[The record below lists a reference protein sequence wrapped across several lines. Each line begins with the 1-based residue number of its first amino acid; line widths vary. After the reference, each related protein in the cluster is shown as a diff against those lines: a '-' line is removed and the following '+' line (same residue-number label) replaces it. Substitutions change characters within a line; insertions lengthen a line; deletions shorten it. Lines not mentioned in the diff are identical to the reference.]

1 MVWLVVKTRSGA
13 FPGWDTPYEEEATA
27 ATGGRLL
34 RQDCPTENALI
45 DACGQ
50 ADAIITANE
59 PFTARV
65 IDSLER
71 CRLIANCKTGYD
83 NVALEAATRRG
94 VLVSN
99 VPNYGVDEVST
110 HAMAL
115 LLACARKLL
124 QYDTATREGKWMIVL
139 PPVHRL
145 AGQTLGIIGLGRIGR
160 ALVPKARAF
169 GMRVLGYSP
178 SLSPNKAKG
187 LGVEM
192 VGLERLL
199 RESDFVSLHTS
210 LTPQKHRMLRLEHF
224 RLMRPT
230 AYLINTARGQLV
242 DEADLYT
249 ALTEGIIAGAGLDV
263 LDTIDPTPPN
273 PDNPLLKLPNVI
285 FSAHSAH
292 YSAEAFAYLVRRP
305 AEEVAKVLNG
315 GLPDNLVN
323 PEAKEA
329 YFARWGGG

>member
-1 MVWLVVKTRSGA
+1 
-13 FPGWDTPYEEEATA
+13 
-27 ATGGRLL
+27 
-34 RQDCPTENALI
+34 
-45 DACGQ
+45 
-50 ADAIITANE
+50 
-59 PFTARV
+59 
-65 IDSLER
+65 
-71 CRLIANCKTGYD
+71 
-83 NVALEAATRRG
+83 
-94 VLVSN
+94 
-99 VPNYGVDEVST
+99 
-110 HAMAL
+110 
-115 LLACARKLL
+115 
-124 QYDTATREGKWMIVL
+124 
-139 PPVHRL
+139 
-145 AGQTLGIIGLGRIGR
+145 GLGRIGR

-178 SLSPNKAKG
+178 SVSPNKAKG

-210 LTPQKHRMLRLEHF
+210 LTPQKHRMLRMEHL

-263 LDTIDPTPPN
+263 LDTIDPTPPS

>member
-1 MVWLVVKTRSGA
+1 MAWLVVKTRTGV
-13 FPGWDTPYEEEATA
+13 FPGWDTPYEEEAVA
-27 ATGGRLL
+27 AAGGRLK
-34 RQDCPTENALI
+34 RQDCPTEEALI
-45 DACGQ
+45 ANCSQ

-65 IDSLER
+65 IHSLDR

-83 NVALEAATRRG
+83 NVDLEAATRRG

-99 VPNYGVDEVST
+99 VPDYGVEEVST

-145 AGQTLGIIGLGRIGR
+145 QGQTLGLIGLGRIGR

-169 GMRVLGYSP
+169 GLRVVAHSP
-178 SLSPNKAKG
+178 SITQEVAQR
-187 LGVEM
+187 LGVGL
-192 VGLERLL
+192 VGLEQLL

-210 LTPQKHRMLRLEHF
+210 LTPQKHHMLRLEHF
-224 RLMRPT
+224 RLMKPT

-249 ALTEGIIAGAGLDV
+249 ALTQGIIAGAGLDV
-263 LDTIDPTPPN
+263 LDTIDPQPPN
-273 PDNPLLKLPNVI
+273 PDNPLLRLPSVI
-285 FSAHSAH
+285 LSAHSAH

-305 AEEVAKVLNG
+305 AEEVARVLQG
-315 GLPDNLVN
+315 GFPENLVN
-323 PEAKEA
+323 PEAEGA
-329 YFARWGGG
+329 YTARWGGG

>member
-1 MVWLVVKTRSGA
+1 MSWLVIKTRTGA
-13 FPGWDTPYEEEATA
+13 FPGWDTPYEEEVVA
-27 ATGGRLL
+27 AAGGRLV
-34 RQDCPTENALI
+34 RKDCRTEDTLI
-45 DACGQ
+45 DTCGQ

-65 IDSLER
+65 VDSLFR

-83 NVALEAATRRG
+83 NVVLDAATRRG

-99 VPNYGVDEVST
+99 VPDYGVEEVST

-139 PPVHRL
+139 PPVLRL
-145 AGQTLGIIGLGRIGR
+145 SGQTLGIIGLGRIGK
-160 ALVPKARAF
+160 ALVH
-169 GMRVLGYSP
+169 SP
-178 SLSPNKAKG
+178 HLPPEAAEGAS
-187 LGVEM
+187 VEM
-192 VGLERLL
+192 VELEQLL

-210 LTPQKHRMLRLEHF
+210 LTLQKHRMLQLEHF
-224 RLMRPT
+224 RLMKPT

-242 DEADLYT
+242 DEPDLYT
-249 ALTEGIIAGAGLDV
+249 ALKEGIIAGAGLDV
-263 LDTIDPTPPN
+263 LDTTDPTPPR
-273 PDNPLLKLPNVI
+273 PDNPILTLPNVI

-305 AEEVAKVLNG
+305 AEEVARVLNG
-315 GLPDNLVN
+315 GLPENLVN